1 MTEPYLTTEQLAARW
16 GISPATLKG
25 QRTRGT
31 GPGYYTLSRL
41 SLAQGTPRVRYPL
54 AQVLAFEEAHGITP
68 VQPS

>member
-31 GPGYYTLSRL
+31 GPDYYTLPRL
-41 SLAQGTPRVRYPL
+41 SLASGTPRVRYPL
-54 AQVLAFEEAHGITP
+54 AQVLAFEEAHSITP